1 MRYLYGDSAPF
12 PLGYDFL
19 TVLEAFMTAATRIV
33 ELDGSIK
40 RTQSEATAAANV
52 RTQGLGSLEVFH
64 VELRR
69 AIDEASAEAHDAL
82 TRAYAAQ
89 VGDYMN
95 HLVDD
100 QKRTATAQNEADL
113 TQTRAQVEGW
123 RREVQA
129 KLDVLLKVVRLPV
142 QGTVLRLSLDS
153 ESKDAHY
160 DVTGVFSCAKDIVT
174 QFRLGTPS
182 TSAWTRPRRVG
193 DVMSGLELRVAVK
206 KSFFGGT
213 VTAETMK
220 LDDWFFS
227 ELVLSDESAEIHLR
241 KKPSEKASLVF
252 RRFDRA
258 GRVVV
263 EAEHPQDP
271 NAASLPPELD
281 EDDAA
286 QIDKLLLA
294 LQVDVKEL
302 FNYKEELLSL
312 TLEGADVIAAD
323 RALDLIAR
331 LVDLFAPTVIEIA
344 RRSPSPHE
352 LSLKAESE
360 DGRREERYLRKEELI
375 KKLQP
380 LSAAGRAVFAPL
392 GLDSWVPGVTVH
404 PPPVA

>member
-33 ELDGSIK
+33 ELDGAIK
-40 RTQSEATAAANV
+40 RTLGEATGAANL
-52 RTQGLGSLEVFH
+52 RTQGLGSLEMFH
-64 VELRR
+64 AELLG
-69 AIDEASAEAHDAL
+69 AIDEASADAHDQL
-82 TRAYAAQ
+82 TRAYAKQ
-89 VGDYMN
+89 VAEYMN

-100 QKRTATAQNEADL
+100 QKRTALAQNEAEL
-113 TQTRAQVEGW
+113 AQARVQVEAW
-123 RREVQA
+123 RREEQG

-142 QGTVLRLSLDS
+142 QGHTLRLVL
-153 ESKDAHY
+153 EGEGKDAHY
-160 DVTGVFSCAKDIVT
+160 DVSGVFSCAKDIVT
-174 QFRLGTPS
+174 SFRLGTPAG
-182 TSAWTRPRRVG
+182 SAWTKARRVG
-193 DVMSGLELRVAVK
+193 EVSSGLELRVAVK

-213 VTAETMK
+213 VKAEMMK
-220 LDDWFFS
+220 IDDWYFG
-227 ELVLSDESAEIHLR
+227 ELVLGEDRAEIHLK
-241 KKPSEKASLVF
+241 KKPTEKVSLIF
-252 RRFDRA
+252 RRFERN
-258 GRVVV
+258 GRMVI

-271 NAASLPPELD
+271 NAASVPPELE

-286 QIDKLLLA
+286 QVDKLLLA

-302 FNYKEELLSL
+302 FAHKEELLSL
-312 TLEGADVIAAD
+312 TLEGADVIASD

-331 LVDLFAPTVIEIA
+331 LVDLFAPTVLEIA
-344 RRSPSPHE
+344 KRSPSPHE

-392 GLDSWVPGVTVH
+392 GLDSWVPGLTNR